1 LTCATPEGAFY
12 VYPSCAGVIGKTAPS
27 GKLIETDAD
36 FASELLETE
45 KVAVV
50 MGTAFGLS
58 PAFRISYATSDE
70 ALEKA
75 MARIQKFCSALT

>member
-1 LTCATPEGAFY
+1 M
-12 VYPSCAGVIGKTAPS
+12 
-27 GKLIETDAD
+27 IETDAD

-50 MGTAFGLS
+50 MGEAFGLS
-58 PAFRISYATSDE
+58 PAFRISNATSTE

-75 MARIQKFCSALT
+75 MARIQTFCASLK